1 ISGEKEGKNA
11 RMDSAEKGLLVLVG
25 GEEEDEQVNMR
36 EGFFQEMRR
45 LGYIAG
51 PMVAVNSSMYFLQV
65 ISIMMVGHLGELF
78 LSSTAIAVSFCSVT
92 GFSLVFGLAT
102 ALETLCGQANGA
114 KQFEKLG
121 EHTYTGIFALF
132 IVSIPLSILWSYM
145 GEILCFIGQDPLV
158 SQEAGKFATW
168 LIPALFAYATLQP
181 LVRFFQA
188 QSLILPLIMSS
199 ISALCCHIVLCWCL
213 VFKFGLGSLGAALAI
228 SVSYWL
234 NVIVLGLYMVFSS
247 SCGKSRAKISMN
259 VFKGMREFFRF
270 GIPSAS
276 MICLE
281 WWSFEFLVM
290 LSGILPNPRLETSV
304 LSVCLSTIST
314 LYQIP
319 ESLGAAASTR
329 VANELGAG
337 NSKKARM
344 AVYTVMVIAG
354 VESILVGALV
364 FAARNVF
371 GYLFSSEPEV
381 VDYVRSMAPLVALSV
396 IFDALH
402 AVLSGVARGSGR
414 QDVGAY
420 VNLAAYYL
428 FGIPTAVLL
437 GFRFKMRGRGLWIG
451 ITVGSFVQAL
461 LLGLIV
467 SLTNWKQQRDELNQ
481 ILSSYLNTINDTL
494 QLFEHSPP
502 QTQDKLNWD
511 DVLNMSDHLSRQA
524 TIVGMLWTGEPP
536 EAEALKETMELHLT
550 VNDVFSGGE
559 KDRKTSIPQL
569 TGAVW
574 EACSNLKKIPT
585 TNIKAI
591 GRAMTQVAVSV
602 KDVLREMQELKPAS
616 ACSSPEHDV
625 SVNSDED
632 DDDLGDDLSP
642 EELEV
647 AALVADVVSDT
658 LIVVKELIRAI
669 ASMIK
674 MENPED
680 KGEFVDSFEKLLK
693 LCQGTGE
700 QIDEL
705 GACVYPPQE
714 LSLIKQILERING
727 YIGEVEADVKGFMN
741 SSSSEAFLGTCRRL
755 QSLIEHMVSELDTR
769 TEAEVVCNM
778 HNVTL

>member
-1 ISGEKEGKNA
+1 
-11 RMDSAEKGLLVLVG
+11 MDSAEKGLLLVVG
-25 GEEEDEQVNMR
+25 GEEEDEQVSMR
-36 EGFFQEMRR
+36 DGFFQEMRR

-132 IVSIPLSILWSYM
+132 VVSIPLSFLWSYM

-199 ISALCCHIVLCWCL
+199 LSALCCHVVLCWCL

-234 NVIVLGLYMVFSS
+234 NVTVLGLYMMFSS
-247 SCGKSRAKISMN
+247 SCSKSRAKISMN

-270 GIPSAS
+270 GVPSAS

-290 LSGILPNPRLETSV
+290 LSGILPNPKLETSV

-428 FGIPTAVLL
+428 FGIPTAILL
-437 GFRFKMRGRGLWIG
+437 GFRFEMKGRGLWIG
-451 ITVGSFVQAL
+451 ITVGSCVQAL

-467 SLTNWKQQRDELNQ
+467 SLTNWKQQVRKARERVMGEEFDE
-481 ILSSYLNTINDTL
+481 
-494 QLFEHSPP
+494 
-502 QTQDKLNWD
+502 
-511 DVLNMSDHLSRQA
+511 
-524 TIVGMLWTGEPP
+524 
-536 EAEALKETMELHLT
+536 
-550 VNDVFSGGE
+550 E
-559 KDRKTSIPQL
+559 KDNDEEH
-569 TGAVW
+569 V
-574 EACSNLKKIPT
+574 
-585 TNIKAI
+585 
-591 GRAMTQVAVSV
+591 AM
-602 KDVLREMQELKPAS
+602 
-616 ACSSPEHDV
+616 
-625 SVNSDED
+625 
-632 DDDLGDDLSP
+632 
-642 EELEV
+642 
-647 AALVADVVSDT
+647 
-658 LIVVKELIRAI
+658 
-669 ASMIK
+669 
-674 MENPED
+674 
-680 KGEFVDSFEKLLK
+680 
-693 LCQGTGE
+693 
-700 QIDEL
+700 
-705 GACVYPPQE
+705 
-714 LSLIKQILERING
+714 IN
-727 YIGEVEADVKGFMN
+727 
-741 SSSSEAFLGTCRRL
+741 
-755 QSLIEHMVSELDTR
+755 
-769 TEAEVVCNM
+769 
-778 HNVTL
+778 